1 VMLVALLSL
10 AGMPPFAGFAGKLF
24 LFASAVEARLVWLAA
39 LGAVNSILA
48 LYYYLVILKTIYL
61 YRGER
66 EQAAFPFPAAAGI
79 ALAVCAAGILL
90 LGVAASPWFEAA
102 LRAVRPLF
110 PG

>member
-1 VMLVALLSL
+1 
-10 AGMPPFAGFAGKLF
+10 MPPFAGFAGKLF
-24 LFASAVEARLVWLAA
+24 LFASAVEAKLIWLAA

-48 LYYYLVILKTIYL
+48 LYYYLVILKTVYL
-61 YRGER
+61 YRGEH

-79 ALAVCAAGILL
+79 ALALCAAGILL